1 MIQTFAD
8 YLKLKEQVIEEEG
21 LKDFLTQHGLEDD
34 WKTYKEKPK
43 PIVAPPD
50 QAKGWKLSPHE
61 AMRDISKIVAT
72 AVDGTTK
79 VNKFGIE
86 NIKFEVINTEHTS
99 TGIKIDLEAQ
109 GTASARNGDHIK
121 KQLEKVMAA
130 AKAPLA
136 EKGIHMEIL
145 YNKIDTNDSME
156 ESNSDE
162 PAIGLVRKIDF
173 RVICTAIVNS
183 TKHKKLDE

>member
-1 MIQTFAD
+1 MKTFND
-8 YLKLKEQVIEEEG
+8 YLKEQVIEEEG
-21 LKDFLTQHGLEDD
+21 LKDFLKDHGLEDD
-34 WKTYKEKPK
+34 WKSYKGKPK
-43 PIVAPPD
+43 PVVGPPD
-50 QAKGWKLSPHE
+50 KAKGWQLSPHE
-61 AMRDISKIVAT
+61 AMRDISRIIT
-72 AVDGTTK
+72 SAVDGTTK

-99 TGIKIDLEAQ
+99 TGIKIELEAN

-121 KQLEKVMAA
+121 KQLEKVMTA

-145 YNKIDTNDSME
+145 YNKIDTNDSMKE
-156 ESNSDE
+156 ANFDE
-162 PAIGLVRKIDF
+162 PAIGLVHKIDF

-183 TKHKKLDE
+183 SRHKMKD